1 MKKTYKKPEIEISLY
16 LVNEAFASC
25 TTVIDLGPSTAVYS
39 TTCSSYTSNEDTGD
53 GPGDVEWSSI
63 ASTTGVNFYEDES
76 YGSNCDCY
84 YTSGD
89 GTLLMS

>member
-1 MKKTYKKPEIEISLY
+1 MKKIYKRPEIEISLY

-25 TTVIDLGPSTAVYS
+25 FTVIDLGPSTAVYS
-39 TTCSSYTSNEDTGD
+39 TKCSSYKGDEDLGGGSD
-53 GPGDVEWSSI
+53 GEWVSI
-63 ASTTGVNFYEDES
+63 ASTTSVNFYEDES
-76 YGSNCDCY
+76 YGSDCDCY

>member
-1 MKKTYKKPEIEISLY
+1 MKRIYKRPEIEISLY

-25 TTVIDLGPSTAVYS
+25 VTVIDLGPSTAVYS
-39 TTCSSYTSNEDTGD
+39 TTCSSYKGNEDLGD
-53 GPGDVEWSSI
+53 GGDGEWVSI

-76 YGSNCDCY
+76 YGSDCDCY